1 MLANPSGQVMDQ
13 PGKPRRGPFSSS
25 GDPALDLP
33 GGWDQPSLSIGSP
46 LSVCDQP
53 RTSLNPPT
61 NAPYSGVTVAQLL
74 QVGRVMEQR
83 LKKAERY
90 RQLANR
96 CADRAKAAE
105 LDYMSD
111 FFRKVAVRYVLM
123 AEDLE
128 RADLSVYI
136 NDRADVFLRASEG
149 PRLERRGLPENPRLL
164 PKPASTKTSPTGLAS
179 SRV

>member
-1 MLANPSGQVMDQ
+1 
-13 PGKPRRGPFSSS
+13 
-25 GDPALDLP
+25 
-33 GGWDQPSLSIGSP
+33 
-46 LSVCDQP
+46 
-53 RTSLNPPT
+53 
-61 NAPYSGVTVAQLL
+61 
-74 QVGRVMEQR
+74 MEQR

-90 RQLANR
+90 RRLANR

-149 PRLERRGLPENPRLL
+149 TGRARRGLPENPRLL
-164 PKPASTKTSPTGLAS
+164 PKPA
-179 SRV
+179 